1 MQLQDLPRVPLTDI
15 FRFLGIR
22 DRVRIE
28 SVCNESRW
36 RDAIRHA
43 WNDCKDIILDDL
55 ISVDNEGLS
64 AQAKADAFRAV
75 FKGFGP
81 YIKFLQIK
89 NKIGVLNFVGR
100 YFHLI
105 KQLTHLSIIQPM
117 NYFNVTLIEEHLS
130 HLLVGLQLV
139 LINQEEALDAFIS
152 LMLKSKKLESLRIN
166 CINEIFERSSQIR
179 QNRFLPPTLQQLYV
193 TQYSIKALLAILEIC
208 PNLQFLLFREPRK
221 LVTNMRILSFC
232 SPFFVMTDIEQLNFH
247 PRFSSLRALEV
258 DHIH

>member
-139 LINQEEALDAFIS
+139 LINQLLETFKCTLAENEFLEINSINLFFEEIDRILTQS
-152 LMLKSKKLESLRIN
+152 GSRSKAT
-166 CINEIFERSSQIR
+166 F
-179 QNRFLPPTLQQLYV
+179 RFVVRLF
-193 TQYSIKALLAILEIC
+193 LLAY
-208 PNLQFLLFREPRK
+208 RK
-221 LVTNMRILSFC
+221 
-232 SPFFVMTDIEQLNFH
+232 
-247 PRFSSLRALEV
+247 
-258 DHIH
+258 